1 MADKMD
7 IRLSIFNGKY
17 TIQNRTTGE
26 HRTFMVKTQ
35 AEDAK
40 FAPGT
45 RVVAL
50 LTGSDNDS
58 DASYQGFGFV
68 NLDGIRVW
76 SSKRGTPDGKKSAWE
91 WYAEML
97 WSLAVDAGHSEYADR
112 YTLLMEGRCVKC
124 NRVLTEPESIRT
136 GIGPVCAGREGKE

>member
-1 MADKMD
+1 MADTMEV
-7 IRLSIFNGKY
+7 RLSIFNGKY

-35 AEDAK
+35 APDAK

-45 RVVAL
+45 RIVAL

-68 NLDGIRVW
+68 NFDGIRVW
-76 SSKRGTPDGKKSAWE
+76 TAKRGTEAGKKSAWE
-91 WYAEML
+91 HYAAML
-97 WSLAVDAGHSEYADR
+97 WSLAVDSGASEYAEK
-112 YTLLMEGRCVKC
+112 YSLLMEGRCVKC

-136 GIGPVCAGREGKE
+136 GIGPVCDGRK